1 MYLVIEGN
9 DLPLALVSR
18 NDMADI
24 PTAEEP
30 DAQHHY
36 NIHNAIG

>member
-1 MYLVIEGN
+1 MDFVIKGD
-9 DLPLALVSR
+9 DLPVSLVLC
-18 NDMADI
+18 NNVPDI
-24 PTAEEP
+24 STTEEP